1 MKDNKEDNFSRLLG
15 SIGWKKE
22 WATNRSEIIS
32 AGKLSKLTNG
42 VVFGLEKR
50 ITKAPISQTKADLWD
65 ILKALAPPDCLS
77 MQADIKK
84 CYKKLQDNQNLNQK
98 SIGKMHIDQL
108 NNFRIIWLWKGTF
121 TIFGNFLGK
130 FLPYSLQLLVP
141 WPPFCLKSWNPDM
154 LSLGNTKISVSEDVL
169 EESVIS
175 VLAISFGSCFSS
187 KSRYRG
193 LS

>member
-50 ITKAPISQTKADLWD
+50 ITKAPISQTKADLWE
-65 ILKALAPPDCLS
+65 ILKALTPPDCLS

-84 CYKKLQDNQNLNQK
+84 LQDNQNLNQK
-98 SIGKMHIDQL
+98 
-108 NNFRIIWLWKGTF
+108 
-121 TIFGNFLGK
+121 
-130 FLPYSLQLLVP
+130 
-141 WPPFCLKSWNPDM
+141 
-154 LSLGNTKISVSEDVL
+154 
-169 EESVIS
+169 
-175 VLAISFGSCFSS
+175 
-187 KSRYRG
+187 RYRKNAY
-193 LS
+193 